1 MKKFKITSWTGK
13 TFVVEAADKLG
24 ACVKWSAENK
34 GSWEAMTKIISSFN
48 YDKSESMVDYFDVG
62 FYERWELLPAKKAA

>member
-13 TFVVEAADKLG
+13 TFVVEAADKLC

-34 GSWEAMTKIISSFN
+34 GSWEAPVKV
-48 YDKSESMVDYFDVG
+48 EEV
-62 FYERWELLPAKKAA
+62 

>member
-13 TFVVEAADKLG
+13 TFVVKAAEKLG

-34 GSWEAMTKIISSFN
+34 GSWEAPVKV
-48 YDKSESMVDYFDVG
+48 EEV
-62 FYERWELLPAKKAA
+62 

>member
-13 TFVVEAADKLG
+13 TFVVEAPDKLW

-34 GSWEAMTKIISSFN
+34 GSWEAPVKV
-48 YDKSESMVDYFDVG
+48 EEV
-62 FYERWELLPAKKAA
+62 